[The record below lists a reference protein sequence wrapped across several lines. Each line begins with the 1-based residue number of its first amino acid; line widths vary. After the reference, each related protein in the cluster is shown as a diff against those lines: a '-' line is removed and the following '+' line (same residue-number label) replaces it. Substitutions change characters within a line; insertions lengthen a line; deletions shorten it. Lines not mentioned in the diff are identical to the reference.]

1 MAVKVLT
8 PAAEAPMQADIALC
22 SDSTLMYSAFI
33 WPLAM
38 KSDIFSITL
47 VWGVMG

>member
-1 MAVKVLT
+1 MKDLV
-8 PAAEAPMQADIALC
+8 PAAEAPMQADMALC

-33 WPLAM
+33 SPLAM
-38 KSDIFSITL
+38 NSDIFSITL